1 MSWNDLSMADRATYI
16 KIGLDNG
23 ITNLKIIR
31 DTYNRYAKGGPL
43 NPYSAGSL
51 VDAIYRNSEGE
62 EYLGEPSH
70 HYDFTIPEEEANRLG
85 YYPDE
90 RGHRDDRVKKPTHPS
105 RGKWN
110 SFTEFELTDKGM
122 ENPNT

>member
-1 MSWNDLSMADRATYI
+1 MSWNDLSMADRAAYI

-62 EYLGEPSH
+62 KNYIHNPYDNINIYLH
-70 HYDFTIPEEEANRLG
+70 
-85 YYPDE
+85 E
-90 RGHRDDRVKKPTHPS
+90 R
-105 RGKWN
+105 
-110 SFTEFELTDKGM
+110 
-122 ENPNT
+122 